1 MLIYKTVHLT
11 EVFDQTSFLFS
22 FIRKNGCIKFKT
34 FSKSYILIEEFF
46 SVFFN
51 WKRFQFKFYDIH
63 VLEQNVN

>member
-46 SVFFN
+46 SGFFLIGN
-51 WKRFQFKFYDIH
+51 ASNLNFMTYTF
-63 VLEQNVN
+63 